1 MQVVRVA
8 RLRSGLFAAPFV
20 RYEVCGWCAERL
32 IIFRLHKQSKQ
43 NTTKEI

>member
-8 RLRSGLFAAPFV
+8 RLRSGLFAAPLNV
-20 RYEVCGWCAERL
+20 TKYVGDMQERL